1 MSIENERQPTLRL
14 RCPACSGPA
23 RVRNSQDIS
32 TTTRQLYM
40 ECTDTRCRCIFESIA
55 ETTKVFAPSMLPE
68 SEQNPQM
75 LPMRKREKAHAPG
88 QQQVAKTPRRR
99 AKQREV
105 SPVPLDLA
113 SALR

>member
-1 MSIENERQPTLRL
+1 MSIEREQLPTLRL
-14 RCPACSGPA
+14 RCPACSSPA

-32 TTTRQLYM
+32 PTTRQLYM

-75 LPMRKREKAHAPG
+75 LRMRKGKNFA
-88 QQQVAKTPRRR
+88 AKG
-99 AKQREV
+99 KGG
-105 SPVPLDLA
+105 
-113 SALR
+113 ALPNSSEEPAG